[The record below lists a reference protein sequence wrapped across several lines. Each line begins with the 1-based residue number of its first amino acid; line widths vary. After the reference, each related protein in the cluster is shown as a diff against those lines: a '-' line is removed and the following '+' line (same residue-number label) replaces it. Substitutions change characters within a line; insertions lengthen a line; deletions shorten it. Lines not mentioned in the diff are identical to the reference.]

1 MKKVFSTSLTIV
13 FLVSAIAFAAQKNAA
28 KIAVASNG
36 KDAAYSISNKAGK
49 CPYYLIFDSTGELKE
64 VLGNPYRD
72 SQRGAGQ
79 QTANFLANKGVTLIV
94 AENFGDKM
102 IEAMRSNG
110 TDYFKVQG
118 IVRDAIKK
126 VLSPG
131 DQILLKL
138 DRNLNPESYESYRKL
153 INIEPNGRKREYVL
167 FTIKKGADKVAALF
181 LSPASEKGRS
191 TLRLDENMWLYIPNV
206 GKPIR
211 ITSLQSVVG
220 GVFNNSDILRLD
232 YAAEYF
238 VEQMEELSDK
248 YILRLKAK
256 TKTVAYDKL
265 KMWVDKKKILPTR
278 IECLTEASMLIKTI
292 YFKEIKDFGGKIV
305 RPSVI
310 ETDSPLHKGY
320 KSVMIFAQMKKRTF
334 EDEVFTLT
342 SMPNLETL
350 RR

>member
-1 MKKVFSTSLTIV
+1 MKETLFSTLIVLSLV
-13 FLVSAIAFAAQKNAA
+13 PAMAYAAQKDAA
-28 KIAVASNG
+28 KIAVASNS
-36 KDAAYSISNKAGK
+36 KDITSSISNKAGK
-49 CPYYLIFDSTGELKE
+49 CPYYLIFNSKGELIE
-64 VLGNPYRD
+64 VISNPYKD
-72 SQRGAGQ
+72 AQSGAGQ
-79 QTANFLANKGVTLIV
+79 QTANFLAKKGVTLIV
-94 AENFGDKM
+94 AETFGDKM
-102 IEAMRSNG
+102 IEAMRSNS
-110 TDYFKVQG
+110 TDYLKLQG
-118 IVRDAIKK
+118 IVHDAIKK
-126 VLSPG
+126 VVSPG

-153 INIEPNGRKREYVL
+153 INIEPNGKKKEYVL
-167 FTIKKGADKVAALF
+167 FTVKKGADKVAALF
-181 LSPASEKGRS
+181 ISPASEKGRS

-238 VEQMEELSDK
+238 VQQMEESDDE
-248 YILRLKAK
+248 YILYLKAK

-265 KMWVDKKKILPTR
+265 KMWVDKDKVLPTK

-292 YFKEIKDFGGKIV
+292 YFKETKDFGDKIV

-310 ETDSPLHKGY
+310 ETDSPLYKGY
-320 KSVMIFAQMKKRTF
+320 KSVMIFANMKKRAF

-342 SMPNLETL
+342 FMPNLETL
-350 RR
+350 RQ